1 MIVVYGYC
9 NDKLVSS
16 KGTIMILAL
25 ELIRE
30 VAYLERDND
39 GRVGSSM
46 VKFRTQWHI
55 PKSTFFRHMN
65 ALIDLEIV
73 SRVGRDRYTIHD
85 NHYDNVVRS
94 KLNSDGEMQQILFM

>member
-1 MIVVYGYC
+1 
-9 NDKLVSS
+9 
-16 KGTIMILAL
+16 MILAL

-30 VAYLERDND
+30 VAYLERDNTD
-39 GRVGSSM
+39 RVGSSM